1 MAVRSTEELLKAL
14 EPLSEGYPDLQISL
28 MEDITDTL
36 KALDATALNERIA
49 ELEGQVKAVEDAWR
63 EKYRAR
69 FMGGEEETENKPDET
84 EEEESE
90 ESTEEEVTVADVE
103 EKWKEED

>member
-1 MAVRSTEELLKAL
+1 MAVRSTEELLRAL
-14 EPLSEGYPDLQISL
+14 DPLSEGYPDLQISL

-36 KALDATALNERIA
+36 RALDATALNERIA

-69 FMGGEEETENKPDET
+69 FMGGEETKNEKPEDEAV
-84 EEEESE
+84 EEESQ
-90 ESTEEEVTVADVE
+90 EEEVTVADVE

>member
-69 FMGGEEETENKPDET
+69 FMGGEEPEKPEEPEGEETEA
-84 EEEESE
+84 
-90 ESTEEEVTVADVE
+90 STEEEVTVADVE